1 MPQEALPYTGKNKMN
16 DGRRKLSDNDK
27 SIIKALYESGLC
39 IRHIALIYEK
49 KCTRRCIQFTLFP
62 ERLHVLQKR
71 VHEEKRWKRYYSTDK
86 QKENIRKY
94 RAKKRKL
101 NLMIKRGN

>member
-1 MPQEALPYTGKNKMN
+1 
-16 DGRRKLSDNDK
+16 
-27 SIIKALYESGLC
+27 
-39 IRHIALIYEK
+39 
-49 KCTRRCIQFTLFP
+49 
-62 ERLHVLQKR
+62 VLQKR